1 MKIKKAK
8 KYFSQKKLK
17 KQWKKI
23 SKTMVKRGK
32 SDFILTLWGSI
43 FTLNFFYLFDF
54 VNVFEIFRGSK
65 SDEELGENLISIEY
79 LKNIKEFKVKI
90 NSKYWS

>member
-1 MKIKKAK
+1 MKKK
-8 KYFSQKKLK
+8 
-17 KQWKKI
+17 